1 MATVDKIEDLLGE
14 FGLSLVNDTRSSLK
28 KKLDA
33 RARANNGRIRD
44 KTNLWAS
51 VDHKVGYGSGKLTFV
66 LTMNDYW
73 AVVNDGRKKAPV
85 SKEGQSKLSEWS
97 GVSGLAEKIRISDLA
112 KRKENQAKS
121 KLKKKKSLKKMPFD
135 RAKKSAA
142 FLVARKLK
150 NKVIEPTNFFD
161 EVIEDGRLKELETK
175 LTELIKN
182 EIIIEIRNGFNG

>member
-14 FGLSLVNDTRSSLK
+14 FGLSLVEDTRSSLQ

-33 RARANNGRIRD
+33 RAAKYGGRKRTS
-44 KTNLWAS
+44 KLWAS
-51 VDHKVGYGSGKLTFV
+51 VKDSVVYQSGKLTFK

-135 RAKKSAA
+135 IAKKSAA

-150 NKVIEPTNFFD
+150 NKVIEPTHFFD